1 VSINQLKEL
10 IDQPDLFATKI
21 MKTTLNDE
29 DLIRQQF
36 TTNPNVCFETLY
48 NRYVSKVYRRCLSLT
63 KDAEKAQDY
72 THDIFIRTFERLDRF
87 QEKSS
92 FSTWLYSISFN
103 YCMDQIK
110 ITKRLPVSSLD
121 EQEADQFTDTQEKE
135 PLEDRLQLLNQTL
148 QKLSPNE
155 ADLLRMKYQQGL
167 PVQQIAKQLGLNE
180 SAVKMRL
187 KRSREKAHQYYSV
200 AASR

>member
-1 VSINQLKEL
+1 
-10 IDQPDLFATKI
+10 
-21 MKTTLNDE
+21 MKTLLNDE
-29 DLIRQQF
+29 DLIRQHF
-36 TTNPNVCFETLY
+36 NTNPNGCFEVLY
-48 NRYVSKVYRRCLSLT
+48 NRYVSKVYRRCLSIT

-72 THDIFIRTFERLDRF
+72 TQDIFIRTFEKLDRF

-110 ITKRLPVSSLD
+110 VTKRLPVSSLD
-121 EQEADQFTDTQEKE
+121 EQEANQFADIQEKE
-135 PLEDRLQLLNQTL
+135 PLEERLQLLSQAL
-148 QKLSPNE
+148 QKLAPKE

-180 SAVKMRL
+180 SALKMRL
-187 KRSREKAHQYYSV
+187 KRSREKAHQYYTV
-200 AASR
+200 AANR